1 MNYRFAVV
9 GLGRFGTKIAKTLSE
24 RGAEV
29 IAIDSDENKV
39 DVLRDEVAYAITMDS
54 TDVKALEAVNV
65 AEMDAVVVAIGE
77 NFEALLLT
85 VAHLMDLKVKR
96 IIARAGNKQQRMI
109 IEKMGIMEIL
119 SPEDEVGIIVAE
131 RLIHPNVMTFLQ
143 LPDDY
148 EIAEIR
154 PPAGIWNRTVGDIK
168 MQTRYELNLI
178 TIKRE
183 YEVINEK
190 GEPTTEAHIFGIPK
204 ENTIIYDTDTI
215 IVLGKEKDI
224 ERFIEIN
231 S

>member
-1 MNYRFAVV
+1 
-9 GLGRFGTKIAKTLSE
+9 
-24 RGAEV
+24 
-29 IAIDSDENKV
+29 
-39 DVLRDEVAYAITMDS
+39 
-54 TDVKALEAVNV
+54 
-65 AEMDAVVVAIGE
+65 
-77 NFEALLLT
+77 
-85 VAHLMDLKVKR
+85 
-96 IIARAGNKQQRMI
+96 
-109 IEKMGIMEIL
+109 
-119 SPEDEVGIIVAE
+119 
-131 RLIHPNVMTFLQ
+131 MTFLQ

-183 YEVINEK
+183 YEVINDQ
-190 GEPTTEAHIFGIPK
+190 GQPTTEAHIFGIPK